1 MSQEQ
6 NSPEVKI
13 INLANAVTAL
23 RLVLLPVIIY
33 GIVTTQGLL
42 AVLAMGAVVLTDLVD
57 GRIARRLGQAS
68 AFGGMFDSIIDFV
81 MIYSLFISCYAS
93 GRLTIFQFAI
103 LYIAMFS
110 TFLLQISAMGSGR
123 SEGILRTRSGKIT
136 GALEYGYLLF
146 LVVREVLPDKAV
158 ISIFNWIFFGAL
170 AIMIMLSSIGAVIRL
185 RRMV

>member
-1 MSQEQ
+1 M
-6 NSPEVKI
+6 
-13 INLANAVTAL
+13 L
-23 RLVLLPVIIY
+23 
-33 GIVTTQGLL
+33 
-42 AVLAMGAVVLTDLVD
+42 
-57 GRIARRLGQAS
+57 
-68 AFGGMFDSIIDFV
+68 
-81 MIYSLFISCYAS
+81 
-93 GRLTIFQFAI
+93 
-103 LYIAMFS
+103 S